1 MNHYLCGAA
10 ITCVVV
16 AAVIDVL
23 TQKIPN
29 WLTVPSALLG
39 VILNFHLYGAKGLSS
54 SITGLI
60 IGFLLLFFVYRVGG
74 MGAGDV
80 KLLCVAGA
88 FLGPKLVFYSFIWMA
103 LVGGILALILILYKK
118 AFSQTFRNLKI
129 LLLDWILR
137 THNKD
142 ANLTIRNETSI
153 KLPYGVAIAAGVILA
168 VWLKRIPDFGF

>member
-1 MNHYLCGAA
+1 MNHYLLGGA

-29 WLTVPSALLG
+29 WFTLPSALLG

-54 SITGLI
+54 SLIGLI
-60 IGFLLLFFVYRVGG
+60 TGFLLLFFVYRLGG

-80 KLLCVAGA
+80 KLLCAAGA

-103 LVGGILALILILYKK
+103 LVGGVLALILVVYKK
-118 AFSQTFRNLKI
+118 AFSQTLRNLKM
-129 LLLDWILR
+129 LVLGWILR
-137 THNKD
+137 TPSKET
-142 ANLTIRNETSI
+142 NLTIKNQALI
-153 KLPYGVAIAAGVILA
+153 KLPYGVAIAMGVILT
-168 VWLKRIPDFGF
+168 VWLKRIPNFGF